1 MPHHGPFQVMGF
13 HSCDKEVG
21 LKVLNGKAQLKPSTN
36 PWDWLGDGIYFWE
49 QNPER
54 ALQYAMESSQNVQF
68 DKTRIKT
75 PFVIGAIIELGNCLN
90 LVEPESL
97 LILKKAD
104 EEIKSIYDEA
114 GKPLPVNVD
123 NNRKLDAA
131 VFKHLHKSREN
142 NPNLKYDTIRCA
154 FVEGD
159 PIYPTANF
167 SSRLHIQICVLN
179 PELIRGYYLPRPIEK
194 FNPNVN

>member
-1 MPHHGPFQVMGF
+1 MCF

-21 LKVLNGKAQLKPSTN
+21 LKVLNGKAELKPSTN

-68 DKTRIKT
+68 NKKPIKT

-97 LILKKAD
+97 LILKKASED
-104 EEIKSIYDEA
+104 IAEIYAQARKS
-114 GKPLPVNVD
+114 LPVNKD

-142 NPNLKYDTIRCA
+142 NTNLKYDTIRCA
-154 FVEGD
+154 FVEGE

-179 PELIRGYYLPRPIEK
+179 PELIRGFYLPRPIEQ
-194 FNPNVN
+194 FNPFINS

>member
-1 MPHHGPFQVMGF
+1 MGF
-13 HSCDKEVG
+13 HSCDKETG
-21 LKVLNGKAQLKPSTN
+21 IKVLNGQDQLKPSTN

-54 ALQYAMESSQNVQF
+54 ALEYAIESSKKLQF
-68 DKTRIKT
+68 NKKPIKT

-97 LILKKAD
+97 LILKKAYED
-104 EEIKSIYDEA
+104 IAEIYTQA
-114 GKPLPVNVD
+114 GKPLPVNKN

-154 FVEGD
+154 FVEGE

-179 PELIRGYYLPRPIEK
+179 PELIWGYYLPLPIEK
-194 FNPNVN
+194 FNPFI

>member
-1 MPHHGPFQVMGF
+1 MGLA
-13 HSCDKEVG
+13 G
-21 LKVLNGKAQLKPSTN
+21 A
-36 PWDWLGDGIYFWE
+36 GIYFWE

-54 ALQYAMESSQNVQF
+54 ALEYATESSQNLQF
-68 DKTRIKT
+68 NKKPINT

-97 LILKKAD
+97 LILKKAYED
-104 EEIKSIYDEA
+104 IEKIYA
-114 GKPLPVNVD
+114 QAAKPLPVND
-123 NNRKLDAA
+123 GSNRKLDAA

-154 FVEGD
+154 FVEGE

-179 PELIRGYYLPRPIEK
+179 QELIRGYYLPRPIEK
-194 FNPNVN
+194 YNPNIN